1 MVGERTHR
9 HRSNALAAAA
19 IVALLPLA
27 DAFLPVGPGL
37 GGSAVGLR
45 GSRAG
50 AAPIRRA
57 GVLGGRMSTDVKND
71 KNTDLENA
79 LFKKECDNVCAPNE
93 VRECQ

>member
-9 HRSNALAAAA
+9 HRSNVLAAAA

-37 GGSAVGLR
+37 GGAAVGLR
-45 GSRAG
+45 GLRAG
-50 AAPIRRA
+50 AAPLRRS
-57 GVLGGRMSTDVKND
+57 GVVGGRMSTDVKND